1 MLNIPTDL
9 LRTLVTVVDL
19 RSFTRAARSLG
30 VTQPAISA
38 QVKRLQTLLGYDL
51 MDKSAP
57 GVSLTPHG
65 SAVVEHA
72 RRMLAVNDEIVH
84 LGRGRKPA
92 KTLRIG
98 IPSDYSGQRISPTLA
113 RFRMRWPDV
122 RFVVSTGTS
131 DDLLSDIQQGSLD
144 IALAV
149 TITEPPFAPHHAWKR
164 KTVWVHSAATK
175 IDPEGPVPLVCY
187 GEDCAC
193 QRLAVAALRE
203 SGRDCDFVYTTRS
216 LVSLAAAV
224 KDGFGVLVMPRGR
237 ALQNGLEIWE
247 DAPLPKLPEIHCGLF
262 VHEGGNRAACLELA
276 DYLAADL
283 LTSRQDLDREAEVRA
298 LRLPVQRQST

>member
-1 MLNIPTDL
+1 MMNVPTDL

-30 VTQPAISA
+30 VTQPAISS
-38 QVKRLQTLLGYDL
+38 QIKRLQTLLGFDL

-65 SAVVEHA
+65 SAVVERA
-72 RRMLAVNDEIVH
+72 RRMLAVNDEIVQ
-84 LGRGRKPA
+84 LGRSRPPA

-98 IPSDYSGQRISPTLA
+98 IPTDYSGQRISPTLA

-131 DDLLSDIQQGSLD
+131 DSLLQDIQRGDLD

-149 TITEPPFAPHHAWKR
+149 TLSEPPIPPRHAWKR
-164 KTVWVHSAATK
+164 QAVWVHSEATK
-175 IDPEGPVPLVCY
+175 IDGEGPVPLVCY
-187 GEDCAC
+187 GDDCVC
-193 QRLAVAALRE
+193 QRLAVASLRRA
-203 SGRDCDFVYTTRS
+203 GRDCDFVYTTRS
-216 LVSLAAAV
+216 LTSLVAAV
-224 KDGFGVLVMPRGR
+224 KDGFGVMVVPRGR
-237 ALQNGLEIWE
+237 AVQNGLDIWE

-262 VHEGGNRAACLELA
+262 VKEGGDRVACLELV

-283 LTSRQDLDREAEVRA
+283 LADRQALDRKGDVMSLRA
-298 LRLPVQRQST
+298 PMHAN